1 METTVGEI
9 FIAEMGNIKIN
20 LIRAEYRDH
29 GAYSS
34 IYFNLKTNQ
43 FTHTVLQFEE
53 KWRTVHSAKF

>member
-9 FIAEMGNIKIN
+9 FIAEMGNLKIN

-34 IYFNLKTNQ
+34 SI
-43 FTHTVLQFEE
+43 
-53 KWRTVHSAKF
+53 